1 MPNMNPKKTP
11 VNTQEPN
18 IRNKNFNEVTLGYD
32 DESAKSEALR
42 CLNCKNKPCVNGC
55 PVGVNIPDFIKE
67 ITLGNLKN
75 AYDIIKKTNS
85 LPAICGRV
93 CPQETQ
99 CESKCVRGIKGE
111 SVAIGRLEKY
121 VADLYINDK
130 DINADEITPCGHKV
144 AIIGSGP
151 SGLSCAGELAKL
163 GYDVTIFEALHT
175 PGGVLSYGIPEF
187 RLPKDIVRQE
197 ISKLKSLGVKIKTD
211 MVIGKILS
219 IDDLKAMGFKAIYIS
234 TGAGLPNFMNIEGE
248 NLIGVYS
255 ANEFLTRINLMKA
268 HLKEYDTPMKKHK
281 NIAVIG
287 GGNVAMDAARCAK
300 RLGCEN
306 VYIIYRR
313 SQNEMPARLEEI
325 KHAQEE
331 GIIFKLLTNPIKIIG
346 DEDSFVSSIECVKM
360 ELAEPDESGRRRP
373 IAQDGSNFNIKV
385 DAVVIAIGNSPNPIL
400 KDNTKQL
407 NVDNRGCIIVNND
420 TLKTS
425 IDGVFAG
432 GDSVTGAATVILA
445 MGAGKQASV
454 SIDKYIK
461 DNFSK

>member
-1 MPNMNPKKTP
+1 
-11 VNTQEPN
+11 
-18 IRNKNFNEVTLGYD
+18 
-32 DESAKSEALR
+32 
-42 CLNCKNKPCVNGC
+42 
-55 PVGVNIPDFIKE
+55 
-67 ITLGNLKN
+67 
-75 AYDIIKKTNS
+75 
-85 LPAICGRV
+85 
-93 CPQETQ
+93 
-99 CESKCVRGIKGE
+99 
-111 SVAIGRLEKY
+111 
-121 VADLYINDK
+121 
-130 DINADEITPCGHKV
+130 
-144 AIIGSGP
+144 
-151 SGLSCAGELAKL
+151 
-163 GYDVTIFEALHT
+163 
-175 PGGVLSYGIPEF
+175 
-187 RLPKDIVRQE
+187 
-197 ISKLKSLGVKIKTD
+197 

-445 MGAGKQASV
+445 MGAGKQASA